1 MANPLCLCKA
11 PTFSVSPDFE
21 LVRKAIDTVLN
32 QQPGMW
38 KTRLGFPESV
48 ELEAENMITDAV
60 HQALRA
66 SFSSAL
72 LVRRVDR
79 QVYDD
84 LDQLLIY
91 GLAMAETRPKIAP
104 PSYLRQLA
112 YETRGTD
119 SHVSRLAYRHNRTKA
134 LAPVLMVTVNE
145 SRRSR
150 T

>member
-1 MANPLCLCKA
+1 MSLQSSPL
-11 PTFSVSPDFE
+11 FSASPDFE

-32 QQPGMW
+32 QQPDVW

-48 ELEAENMITDAV
+48 ELEAENMVTDAV
-60 HQALRA
+60 HRALRA

-91 GLAMAETRPKIAP
+91 GLAMAEMRLKIAP

-112 YETRGTD
+112 
-119 SHVSRLAYRHNRTKA
+119 
-134 LAPVLMVTVNE
+134 
-145 SRRSR
+145 
-150 T
+150 